1 MTAVRQHV
9 KHSLHYSLLLQLLL
23 LHITSTLLLT
33 YLRQMRRFH
42 TEKDINID
50 DEDLEFIV
58 QQVILA
64 CMHHHIIIITII
76 IIVVTLT
83 DR

>member
-1 MTAVRQHV
+1 
-9 KHSLHYSLLLQLLL
+9 
-23 LHITSTLLLT
+23 
-33 YLRQMRRFH
+33 MRRFH

-64 CMHHHIIIITII
+64 CMHHHIIISTII